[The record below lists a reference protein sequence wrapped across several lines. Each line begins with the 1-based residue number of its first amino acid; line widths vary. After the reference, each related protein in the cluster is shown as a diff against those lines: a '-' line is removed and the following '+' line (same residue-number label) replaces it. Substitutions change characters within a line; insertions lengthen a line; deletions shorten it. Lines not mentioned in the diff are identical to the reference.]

1 MKIDTAY
8 EFLKSSPLPVI
19 GVSSTGKSFG
29 TAVYKTLLK
38 QGFDV
43 VPVNPK
49 IEKFEGKKCYP
60 DISSVEGKP
69 VGVIFAAKPANTMKS
84 LDDCKEA
91 GVQKIWFNQ
100 GAQSEE
106 AVKFCEKNGIEAF
119 TGNCVLMFGGGF
131 PHNAHLFLMKLFGK
145 IE

>member
-29 TAVYKTLLK
+29 TSVYKTLLGN
-38 QGFDV
+38 GFDV

-49 IEKFEGKKCYP
+49 MEVFEGKKCYP
-60 DISSVEGKP
+60 DIKSVNGKP
-69 VGVIFAAKPANTMKS
+69 VGVIFAAKPENTRKS

-91 GVQKIWFNQ
+91 GVTKIWFNR
-100 GAQSEE
+100 GAQSDE
-106 AVKFCEKNGIEAF
+106 AVKFCKENGIEAY
-119 TGNCVLMFGGGF
+119 TGNCVLMFAGGF
-131 PHNAHLFLMKLFGK
+131 PHNFHLFLMKLFGK
-145 IE
+145 ID